1 MWKITNAYGDVNILM
16 NAKREIHTPETDKF
30 DDGGDTKAVIGDMV
44 V

>member
-1 MWKITNAYGDVNILM
+1 M

-44 V
+44 VIAIISMHLR